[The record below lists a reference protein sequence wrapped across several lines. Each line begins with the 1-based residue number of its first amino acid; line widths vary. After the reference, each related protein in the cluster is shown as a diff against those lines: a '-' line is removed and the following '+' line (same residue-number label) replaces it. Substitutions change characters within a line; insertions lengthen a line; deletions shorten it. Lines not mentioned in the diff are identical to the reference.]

1 VIVAGVDGCRG
12 GWVAAIRRADG
23 TGPVTARVATAFADL
38 ADGVAMAAVDMPIGL
53 PERVAGGG
61 RGPEQA
67 IRPLLGARQS
77 SVFAIPGRAAVYAV
91 EPHPEGLAAQIAAHR
106 AASAVALGLSEP
118 PRKVSIQGFHLFPRI
133 RELDRWLRADPAR
146 AGTVREVHPEA
157 AFWRMN
163 GERPLATP
171 KKVRG
176 RPHPEGLAER
186 RALLL
191 AEGLPPEAVG
201 APPPVGAGVDDWLD
215 ALACLVAATRLAA
228 GRGRPH
234 PDPPGRDAFGLPVA
248 IWTWV

>member
-1 VIVAGVDGCRG
+1 VIVAGVDGCPG
-12 GWVAAIRRADG
+12 GWLAAFRRADG
-23 TGPVTARVATAFADL
+23 TGPVTARVAAAFADL
-38 ADGVAMAAVDMPIGL
+38 AGDAATIAVDMPIGL

-77 SVFAIPGRAAVYAV
+77 SVFAIPARAAVYAV
-91 EPHPEGLAAQIAAHR
+91 DPHPEGLAAQLAAHR
-106 AASAVALGLSEP
+106 EASAVALALSVP
-118 PRKVSIQGFHLFPRI
+118 PRKISIQGFHLFPKI

-146 AGTVREVHPEA
+146 ADRVREVHPEA

-163 GERPLATP
+163 GERPLAAP
-171 KKVRG
+171 KKARG

-201 APPPVGAGVDDWLD
+201 APPPPGAGADDWLD
-215 ALACLVAATRLAA
+215 ALACLVAATRLAE

-234 PDPPGRDAFGLPVA
+234 PDPFPRDGFGLPVA
-248 IWTWV
+248 IWTWA